1 MDERIKSVYF
11 YSVSQR
17 PSILRKAHPFRKKW
31 GQNFLTDINLLNRI
45 VRTVDPQKSDS
56 ILEIGPGHGSLTE
69 KIFPNVREMAA
80 IEIDPL
86 LIKHLSIRSDLEGL
100 QIIHGDVLLQN
111 IEKIPISN
119 PVRIIGNIPYNITSP
134 IIIWLIEQLDYWD
147 DAFIMMQKEVG
158 ERLTAKV
165 GTKNYS
171 RLSVVVGVY
180 LNMEL
185 CFTIPP
191 DVFYPKPKV
200 DSAIIKFTKKSNPI
214 VPDDQ
219 YVKFN
224 KIVKAAFSKRRKMLR
239 NSLAGFDIPKEIKSE
254 IDFTRRPETLTIQE
268 FAKLLT

>member
-1 MDERIKSVYF
+1 
-11 YSVSQR
+11 
-17 PSILRKAHPFRKKW
+17 
-31 GQNFLTDINLLNRI
+31 
-45 VRTVDPQKSDS
+45 
-56 ILEIGPGHGSLTE
+56 
-69 KIFPNVREMAA
+69 
-80 IEIDPL
+80 
-86 LIKHLSIRSDLEGL
+86 
-100 QIIHGDVLLQN
+100 
-111 IEKIPISN
+111 
-119 PVRIIGNIPYNITSP
+119 
-134 IIIWLIEQLDYWD
+134 
-147 DAFIMMQKEVG
+147 MMQKEVG

-214 VPDDQ
+214 VPDEQ